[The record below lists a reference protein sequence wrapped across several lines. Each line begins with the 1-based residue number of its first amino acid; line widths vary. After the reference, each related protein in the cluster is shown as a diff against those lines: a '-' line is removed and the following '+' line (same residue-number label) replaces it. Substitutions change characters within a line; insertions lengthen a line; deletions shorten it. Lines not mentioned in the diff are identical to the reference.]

1 TGPERIVFGPQ
12 SAQLYHLWMELRPGK
27 SDFVFVSVRSG
38 RPMLRTSIA
47 KAHLRLCQFAGVPP
61 IRTQAIRKRNVT
73 EIRRRKGL
81 TVAQHYAG
89 HSDPRTTMTH
99 YDDIDD
105 EEIVEAAAA
114 IDEQRAHARPAE
126 DELAQMARLVRH
138 PEASF

>member
-1 TGPERIVFGPQ
+1 MQIVFGPQ

-47 KAHLRLCQFAGVPP
+47 KAHLRLCDFAGVPP

-114 IDEQRAHARPAE
+114 IDEQRAHAKPAE
-126 DELAQMARLVRH
+126 DELAQMARLFRI
-138 PEASF
+138 PKE